1 MQIRAHNVLTGT
13 VAGIKKG
20 ATNTIVFLDIDG
32 AVVTT
37 SIPNLTAD
45 DLNLVPGLTV
55 YVVINST
62 GVMIAID

>member
-1 MQIRAHNVLTGT
+1 MQFSAHNVLTGT

-20 ATNTIVFLDIDG
+20 ATNAIVILDIDG
-32 AVVTT
+32 ALVTT
-37 SIPNLTAD
+37 SIPNMTAD

-55 YVVINST
+55 YIVINST